1 MLEDNKNEVQKV
13 DSSVE
18 TLPSVDNLIKKLD
31 EVKTNDDIKDLTTI
45 FNVSIAKNEMIRALK
60 QDELL
65 NLILKQASER
75 LEKRPDELSTK
86 DLLDYMSI
94 FQSNLDRASGVVEKV
109 NTQPTIQIN
118 QHKDVIINVGG
129 LNRES
134 KENVLDYIK
143 SILKDAN
150 SQDISDMAQSLKTV
164 EGDSTN
170 ND

>member
-1 MLEDNKNEVQKV
+1 MAEDIKNEVQNI
-13 DSSVE
+13 DSSLEPVTSRE
-18 TLPSVDNLIKKLD
+18 DLIKKLD
-31 EVKTNDDIKDLTTI
+31 EVQTNDEIKDLTTV
-45 FNVSIAKNEMIRALK
+45 FNVSLAKNEMIRALK

-65 NLILKQASER
+65 NLILKQAAER

-86 DLLDYMSI
+86 DLLDYMSV

-143 SILKDAN
+143 SILEDAN

-164 EGDSTN
+164 ERDDN